1 MSGFTT
7 PQWIAFTFLG
17 VVIGCLFCFAR
28 SDSKHI
34 GTSDAQRGGTDQ
46 EQDLHATGARS
57 ETNVRLAY
65 HEAAVQNGGQVPRG
79 SSASVVARNAATPAV
94 REAYQRHGG
103 YVPKGSPAA
112 VMQSEEAVRMRP
124 RPASNSSFTFG
135 SGFSPAGSGQ

>member
-1 MSGFTT
+1 
-7 PQWIAFTFLG
+7 PQWIVFTFLA

-34 GTSDAQRGGTDQ
+34 RSEAQRGGTDQ
-46 EQDLHATGARS
+46 EQDHHATGARS
-57 ETNVRLAY
+57 ETNVPLAY

-112 VMQSEEAVRMRP
+112 VMQSEEAVRMRR

-135 SGFSPAGSGQ
+135 SGFSPAGPGQ